1 MNVWKKVLSL
11 SMGMLLAGAAVV
23 AQAQEEGTSVE
34 KNVVYLTT
42 ITPDQSSY
50 KTMEAIVAAY
60 QEEVNP
66 GFTMEIQYIADK
78 PSYLQ
83 KIKTLAAADSLPDMF
98 NVDADAYTN
107 ILLENGLIQDITG
120 VIEDN
125 GLDEVFLAAPLAWG
139 RTSDGVQIAVP
150 IDYSIEVFWY
160 NKKMFADAGVEIPQT
175 FDEFLAAC
183 ETLKSA
189 GYTPIAIAGKEQWPL
204 LRYIDMV
211 TNKYGDNQYLF
222 DFARNKVDFSGEI
235 GTKGAQFLA
244 DLGQYFQEGFASTDY
259 TGALEC
265 FTGGNAA
272 IYYMG
277 TWDLN
282 YFMNENL
289 SEEMQDNVDY
299 FLLPTVNEG
308 DTEVGKV
315 TFAANSTMPIGFGA
329 AGFDEEMERFI
340 VYYANNVSRF
350 TTSAF
355 SCAVGGSIP
364 YDCDLANRIAADME
378 TSIGAINLYDVE
390 LDPTTNELIGN
401 MAISLALGDITVE
414 DFTAQVD
421 ASIDEN
427 SADYFG

>member
-1 MNVWKKVLSL
+1 MSAL
-11 SMGMLLAGAAVV
+11 MLASGSVCV
-23 AQAQEEGTSVE
+23 QAEAPGEPVE

-50 KTMEAIVAAY
+50 KAMEAIVAAY

-66 GFTMEIQYIADK
+66 GFSMEIQYIADK

-83 KIKTLAAADSLPDMF
+83 KIKTLAASGSLPDMF

-107 ILLENGLIQDITG
+107 ILLENGLIQDITP
-120 VIEDN
+120 VIEEN
-125 GLDEVFLAAPLAWG
+125 GLDEIFLAAPLAWG

-160 NKKMFADAGVEIPQT
+160 NKKMFEDAGAEIPKT

-183 ETLKSA
+183 DALQTA
-189 GYTPIAIAGKEQWPL
+189 GYTPIAVAGKEQWPL

-211 TNKYGDNQYLF
+211 TYKYGDNQYLF
-222 DFARNKVDFSGEI
+222 DLARNKVDFSGEI
-235 GTKGAQFLA
+235 GTKGSQFLA
-244 DLGQYFQEGFASTDY
+244 DLGTYFQEGFASTDY

-289 SEEMQDNVDY
+289 SEEMQDNVGY

-329 AGFDEEMERFI
+329 ANFDEEMERFI

-355 SCAVGGSIP
+355 SCAVGGTTP
-364 YDCDLANRIAADME
+364 FDCELADSIAADME

-414 DFTAQVD
+414 EFTSEVD